1 MIDITGQVS
10 SGARLPYHGPGRYVA
25 ATCII
30 AGLVAIAGCGGTA
43 STESTETAPSRGPQA
58 SASAERSAGHSA
70 ALSPREAFERARQAA
85 AAGQWR
91 TFCDYL
97 TPKACDT
104 LAVTLM
110 ILGDQMVQR
119 VRRAEATVGADRAE
133 RLRERIEP
141 VDLVLRRYRIPPN
154 VLSRLDVEQ
163 LDALA
168 QAKDRQLR
176 LELLQPLVR
185 FIGDRAAF
193 AADMLSALPA
203 VRERRTIVSL
213 KGELAEVRQEGDL
226 ARAVLVAH
234 DEVGIETRR
243 ELEFRRLA
251 GDWRIDFRLR

>member
-1 MIDITGQVS
+1 MIDITGQVPC
-10 SGARLPYHGPGRYVA
+10 GAGLPCQGTGRYVTA
-25 ATCII
+25 ICII
-30 AGLVAIAGCGGTA
+30 AGLVAIAGCGGTVP
-43 STESTETAPSRGPQA
+43 TETAPSPGPQA
-58 SASAERSAGHSA
+58 SASAGRSAGHSA

-110 ILGDQMVQR
+110 ILGDQIVQR
-119 VRRAEATVGADRAE
+119 VRRAESTFDADRAE

-154 VLSRLDVEQ
+154 VLSRLDVDQ

-176 LELLQPLVR
+176 PELLQPLVK
-185 FIGDRAAF
+185 FIGDRAEF

-203 VRERRTIVSL
+203 VRGRRTIVSL
-213 KGELAEVRQEGDL
+213 KGELAEVTQEGDV